1 MEGFAMVVGE
11 HLRKTYSTGQR
22 QVEAVGG
29 ISLEVSAGQCLAM
42 IGRSGSGKSTL
53 LSMIGGLSRPSQ
65 GRVVLNGIDIWALS
79 DDERTEFRNRRIG
92 FVFQFSSLLPT
103 LRAIDN
109 VALPA
114 LLGRTQEPSVA
125 YANAE
130 EILNR
135 VGLGERLESYPSALS
150 GGEQRRVALARA
162 LINAPP
168 LLLADEPTGDLDEE
182 TEAEIMALLLDRSR
196 NEGTTL
202 ILVTHQVA
210 LAQQA
215 DRVMRIRQ
223 GSLVA

>member
-1 MEGFAMVVGE
+1 MLVGQD
-11 HLRKTYSTGQR
+11 LQKIYLTGEQ
-22 QVEAVGG
+22 QVEAVRG
-29 ISLEVSAGQCLAM
+29 ISLAVSAGRFLAI

-65 GRVVLNGIDIWALS
+65 GKVILDNIDIWTLS
-79 DDERTEFRNRRIG
+79 DDQRAQLRNERIG
-92 FVFQFSSLLPT
+92 FVFQFASLLPT

-114 LLGRTQEPSVA
+114 LLGRRQYSSAV
-125 YANAE
+125 YAQAAE
-130 EILNR
+130 LLSR
-135 VGLGERLESYPSALS
+135 VGFRERLEAYSSELS

-182 TEAEIMALLLDRSR
+182 TEGEIMALLFELSR
-196 NEGTTL
+196 NKGTT
-202 ILVTHQVA
+202 IVVVTHNVA

-215 DRVMRIRQ
+215 DQVLRIRGGQ
-223 GSLVA
+223 LS